1 MQRIIDFFP
10 SASHY
15 GAQQYRWRKDFPL
28 DVVACTDIQNP
39 LAPEP
44 GSLDVKLSES
54 FRYTG
59 RQGLMS
65 EKQTRYQFFA
75 GNYAFTTGFAF
86 DTQGNL
92 SQLDYPS
99 CQHADGGCATNDPQR
114 TVNFNYEKGMLR
126 SVPGFA
132 NNLTYQSGGMLHQLT
147 HGDGVVDTQEVSS
160 SNGLARPHQLTTS
173 AGWSTDIFSY
183 DGAGN
188 ISAIGNLA
196 YRYDRL
202 GRLISGQT
210 SVGATLFTQTA
221 SFDNFG
227 NIQQLSTPGFSAL
240 NLNPSA
246 TTNRLGLSG
255 AQYDAAGNLTD
266 ITIGSESFDY
276 AFDGANMMKH
286 LRSNTDQARVY
297 IYNAEDERIL
307 TFDCFGPGATSTC
320 TTQPASLTWTLR
332 GLGNEVLRVYDQ
344 PAGGAFS
351 WSRDYVH
358 RGGQP
363 LATIEPDGSGGELT
377 SHLHLDHLG
386 TPRQITRGGQQV
398 ALHNYYPFGQE
409 ATSAGAD
416 EIQLKFTGHER
427 DKTGTGA
434 RSELDYMHARH
445 CSPVVGRFLS
455 VDPVVG
461 ATRQPQ
467 SWNRYAYV
475 TNNPLNLV
483 DPNGLEAKC
492 VTTTHED
499 GSQDI
504 VCGERIEVVD
514 GTVEE
519 VDSEEPAQGF
529 PTLVA
534 FIEVASLP
542 AVTPLSTRD
551 RILSSVP
558 IDGMDYAR
566 CVRKN
571 RAKPV
576 AALVALGSGVPK
588 RLVPP
593 FRVPNP
599 KQPLT
604 NPARAFV
611 GSPIKRAFPSSP
623 LARRVSGRIRIGGR
637 FVSRI
642 ATPLTLAE
650 GYYDIAVLGA
660 CSF

>member
-1 MQRIIDFFP
+1 M
-10 SASHY
+10 
-15 GAQQYRWRKDFPL
+15 
-28 DVVACTDIQNP
+28 
-39 LAPEP
+39 
-44 GSLDVKLSES
+44 
-54 FRYTG
+54 
-59 RQGLMS
+59 
-65 EKQTRYQFFA
+65 
-75 GNYAFTTGFAF
+75 
-86 DTQGNL
+86 
-92 SQLDYPS
+92 
-99 CQHADGGCATNDPQR
+99 
-114 TVNFNYEKGMLR
+114 NFNYEKGMLR

-132 NNLTYQSGGMLHQLT
+132 NNLTYQSGDMLHQLT
-147 HGDGVVDTQEVSS
+147 HSDGVVDTQQVSS

-173 AGWSTDIFSY
+173 AGWSSGKFSY

-202 GRLISGQT
+202 GRLRSGQT

-221 SFDNFG
+221 SYDNFG

-246 TTNRLGLSG
+246 TTNRFGLSG

-297 IYNAEDERIL
+297 IYNASDERIL
-307 TFDCFGPGATSTC
+307 TFDCFGAGATSTC

-363 LATIEPDGSGGELT
+363 LATIEPDGSGGEMT

-409 ATSAGAD
+409 ATSAAQD
-416 EIQLKFTGHER
+416 EVVLKFTGHER

-455 VDPVVG
+455 VDPAKSAKTGTPQGWNRYIYGANSPMTFVDSDGLAPTAAQVASSASETAKKHIVAAAGLGGGFHPGFANFIVG
-461 ATRQPQ
+461 ATLDVF
-467 SWNRYAYV
+467 SMGDA
-475 TNNPLNLV
+475 TGEAIGTGE
-483 DPNGLEAKC
+483 GLA
-492 VTTTHED
+492 
-499 GSQDI
+499 GA
-504 VCGERIEVVD
+504 VVSD
-514 GTVEE
+514 
-519 VDSEEPAQGF
+519 
-529 PTLVA
+529 TL
-534 FIEVASLP
+534 
-542 AVTPLSTRD
+542 R
-551 RILSSVP
+551 
-558 IDGMDYAR
+558 
-566 CVRKN
+566 
-571 RAKPV
+571 V
-576 AALVALGSGVPK
+576 AALAGGLGATGRALSRGAASARTFLGG
-588 RLVPP
+588 RLVANE
-593 FRVPNP
+593 V
-599 KQPLT
+599 
-604 NPARAFV
+604 FV
-611 GSPIKRAFPSSP
+611 GEIGTARKPVEIFAKVTFEGKTLRLDKLAIFPKGAESLQLGP
-623 LARRVSGRIRIGGR
+623 RQILAARKALEAEARRLGFTKIRLT
-637 FVSRI
+637 VSR
-642 ATPLTLAE
+642 LS
-650 GYYDIAVLGA
+650 GA
-660 CSF
+660 NPGRTFDLVIDLVRQ

>member
-1 MQRIIDFFP
+1 MQTVR
-10 SASHY
+10 HN
-15 GAQQYRWRKDFPL
+15 W
-28 DVVACTDIQNP
+28 VDIQNP

-173 AGWSTDIFSY
+173 AGWSSGIFAY

-188 ISAIGNLA
+188 ISAIGNLD

-202 GRLISGQT
+202 GRLRSGQT
-210 SVGATLFTQTA
+210 SVGATRFTQTA
-221 SFDNFG
+221 TYDNFG
-227 NIQQLSTPGFSAL
+227 NIQQLSTPGFAAL

-255 AQYDAAGNLTD
+255 AQYDAADNLTD
-266 ITIGSESFDY
+266 ITLGSESFDY

-286 LRSNTDQARVY
+286 LRSNTDQARVF
-297 IYNAEDERIL
+297 IYNASDERIL

-332 GLGNEVLRVYDQ
+332 GLQNEVLRVYDQ
-344 PAGGAFS
+344 PAGGAFG

-358 RGGQP
+358 RGGRP

-398 ALHNYYPFGQE
+398 TLHNYYPFGQE

-427 DKTGTGA
+427 DKTGTGV

-455 VDPVVG
+455 VDPAKSAKPG
-461 ATRQPQ
+461 APG
-467 SWNRYAYV
+467 SWNRYSYAA
-475 TNNPLNLV
+475 NNPINEI
-483 DPNGLEAKC
+483 D
-492 VTTTHED
+492 
-499 GSQDI
+499 
-504 VCGERIEVVD
+504 VD
-514 GTVEE
+514 GRESRAALALEMDIQRLLKGEITQEQYIE
-519 VDSEEPAQGF
+519 NINARGRGALLAASLLSPVDET
-529 PTLVA
+529 TLVVAATRKVAPRLAGRVSAA
-534 FIEVASLP
+534 FARLGKFLRSGKNGSKSSPNASPNFRRPTNSPQDPPSSLP
-542 AVTPLSTRD
+542 AGH
-551 RILSSVP
+551 SVRRMP
-558 IDGMDYAR
+558 PTEQYPNGYWR
-566 CVRKN
+566 QYN
-571 RAKPV
+571 QHGQPV
-576 AALVALGSGVPK
+576 
-588 RLVPP
+588 
-593 FRVPNP
+593 
-599 KQPLT
+599 
-604 NPARAFV
+604 NPATGKPPSNVTRAEA
-611 GSPIKRAFPSSP
+611 RAQTHIDLPP
-623 LARRVSGRIRIGGR
+623 EGG
-637 FVSRI
+637 
-642 ATPLTLAE
+642 
-650 GYYDIAVLGA
+650 G
-660 CSF
+660 